1 MSKKNVTALDGD
13 GVGPEVMGAT
23 CWILDQAG
31 FDLEIT
37 KPPCGAASQ
46 KVLGNAFPEETRK
59 LCDESDAILF
69 GAAEGPS
76 IAILVYLRWVL
87 DNYINLRPVK
97 YYPGAWSPL
106 RSPESIDFCII
117 RENSEGLYPGREGD
131 LHWLSQ
137 RLPEYKDLFGRTLDE
152 YGQGKYAL
160 RMITERGT
168 KRIAQYATA
177 FALQRKSSGYT
188 GKITCVTKSNVLFQT
203 CGLFKEIIEAEVR
216 MHDDLSYEH
225 YYVDDAARRIIRYP
239 TEFDVIITSNMF
251 GDILAD
257 EAAEAVG
264 GLGIA
269 PSACLGGSKAYF
281 EPVHGSAPDIAGKGI
296 VNPTA
301 MILSAKMMLDYLGMQ
316 DEANTL
322 ERAVAKTFL
331 EGSTLTPDQ
340 GGKSST
346 REFAQA
352 VLKNIH

>member
-1 MSKKNVTALDGD
+1 MAKKKVIALGGD
-13 GVGPEVMGAT
+13 GVGPEVMDVT
-23 CWILDQAG
+23 CWILEHAG
-31 FDLEIT
+31 FDLDIV
-37 KPPCGAASQ
+37 KPPCGAESQ
-46 KVLGNAFPEETRK
+46 RLLGNAFPEETRK

-76 IAILVYLRWVL
+76 IGILVYLRWVL
-87 DNYINLRPVK
+87 DNYINLRPIK
-97 YYPGAWSPL
+97 YYPGAQSPL
-106 RSPESIDFCII
+106 RNPESIDFCII

-131 LHWLSQ
+131 LQWLSQ

-160 RMITERGT
+160 RMITEKGT
-168 KRIAQYATA
+168 KRIAQYATE

-203 CGLFKEIIEAEVR
+203 CGLFSQIIEAEVK
-216 MHDDLSYEH
+216 MHGDLTYEH
-225 YYVDDAARRIIRYP
+225 YYVDDAARRIMRYP
-239 TEFDVIITSNMF
+239 NEFDVIITSNMF

-269 PSACLGGSKAYF
+269 PSACFGGSKAYF

-301 MILSAKMMLDYLGMQ
+301 MILSAKMMLDYFGMQ
-316 DEANTL
+316 TEANAL
-322 ERAVAKTFL
+322 EKAVAMTYL
-331 EGSTLTPDQ
+331 EGFALTPDQ

-346 REFAQA
+346 REFAEA
-352 VLKNIH
+352 VLKNIQ